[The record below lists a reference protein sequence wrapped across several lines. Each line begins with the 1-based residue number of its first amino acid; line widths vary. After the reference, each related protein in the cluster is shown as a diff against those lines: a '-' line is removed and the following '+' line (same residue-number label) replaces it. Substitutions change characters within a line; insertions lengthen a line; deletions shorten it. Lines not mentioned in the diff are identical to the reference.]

1 MKNIL
6 ITGGA
11 GNIGGSLVR
20 ALVKNGSY
28 FVQIVDNLS
37 TGKMDNLPDQ
47 NIGNWDF
54 IQCDVNNNSEISS
67 VMRGVKFD
75 VVFHY
80 AAMVGVERTQLNPLG
95 VLQDIEGIK
104 NILNL
109 SKETNVKRV
118 FYASSSEVY
127 GEAVSTYQHEITT
140 PLNSRL
146 PYAIVKNVGESFFR
160 SYGEE
165 HGLKYTIFRFFNTYG
180 PLQNNDFVVSRFIN
194 KALNNEDIYIYG
206 DGSQSR
212 TFLHINDNISFT
224 LKVLSDDAFINDI
237 VNVGNDKEVTV
248 KELANIIKDMLN
260 SKSKINYIDPLKEG
274 DMQRRRPDIMKMIE
288 FYKKDLISIEDG
300 ISLIMQEWNS

>member
-95 VLQDIEGIK
+95 VLKDIEGIK

-146 PYAIVKNVGESFFR
+146 PYAIVKNVGESF
-160 SYGEE
+160 
-165 HGLKYTIFRFFNTYG
+165 L
-180 PLQNNDFVVSRFIN
+180 
-194 KALNNEDIYIYG
+194 
-206 DGSQSR
+206 
-212 TFLHINDNISFT
+212 
-224 LKVLSDDAFINDI
+224 
-237 VNVGNDKEVTV
+237 EVM
-248 KELANIIKDMLN
+248 ERNMD
-260 SKSKINYIDPLKEG
+260 
-274 DMQRRRPDIMKMIE
+274 
-288 FYKKDLISIEDG
+288 
-300 ISLIMQEWNS
+300 

>member
-11 GNIGGSLVR
+11 GKIGGSLVR

-95 VLQDIEGIK
+95 VLKDIEGIK

>member
-20 ALVKNGSY
+20 ALVENGSY
-28 FVQIVDNLS
+28 FIQIVDNLS

-67 VMRGVKFD
+67 VMRRVKFD

-95 VLQDIEGIK
+95 VLKDIEGIK

-160 SYGEE
+160 SFGEE

-212 TFLHINDNISFT
+212 TFLHVNDNISFT
-224 LKVLSDDAFINDI
+224 LKVLSNGALINDI

>member
-20 ALVKNGSY
+20 ALVENGSY
-28 FVQIVDNLS
+28 FIQIVDNLS

-67 VMRGVKFD
+67 VMRRVKFD

-80 AAMVGVERTQLNPLG
+80 AAMVGVERTQLNP
-95 VLQDIEGIK
+95 
-104 NILNL
+104 NL

-160 SYGEE
+160 SFGEE

-212 TFLHINDNISFT
+212 TFLHVNDNISFT
-224 LKVLSDDAFINDI
+224 LKVLSNGALINDI

>member
-54 IQCDVNNNSEISS
+54 IQCDVNHNSEISS

-95 VLQDIEGIK
+95 VLKDIEGIK

>member
-1 MKNIL
+1 MKSIL

-20 ALVKNGSY
+20 ALVANGSY

-37 TGKMDNLPDQ
+37 TGKIDNLPDQ

-54 IQCDVNNNSEISS
+54 IQCDVNNNAEISS
-67 VMRGVKFD
+67 VMRRVKFD

-95 VLQDIEGIK
+95 VLKDIEGIK

-165 HGLKYTIFRFFNTYG
+165 YGLKYTIFRFFNTYG

-224 LKVLSDDAFINDI
+224 LKVLFDDVFINDI

-274 DMQRRRPDIMKMIE
+274 DMQRRRPDIMKMME

>member
-20 ALVKNGSY
+20 ALVENGSY
-28 FVQIVDNLS
+28 FIQIVDNLS

-67 VMRGVKFD
+67 VMRRVKFD

-95 VLQDIEGIK
+95 VLKDIEGIK

-160 SYGEE
+160 SFGEE

-224 LKVLSDDAFINDI
+224 LKVLSNGALINDI

>member
-1 MKNIL
+1 
-6 ITGGA
+6 
-11 GNIGGSLVR
+11 
-20 ALVKNGSY
+20 
-28 FVQIVDNLS
+28 
-37 TGKMDNLPDQ
+37 
-47 NIGNWDF
+47 
-54 IQCDVNNNSEISS
+54 
-67 VMRGVKFD
+67 VKFD

-95 VLQDIEGIK
+95 VLKDIEGIK

>member
-67 VMRGVKFD
+67 VMRGGKFD

-95 VLQDIEGIK
+95 VLKDIEGIK

>member
-20 ALVKNGSY
+20 ALVENGSY
-28 FVQIVDNLS
+28 FIQIVDNLS

-67 VMRGVKFD
+67 VMRRVKFD

-95 VLQDIEGIK
+95 VLKDIEGIK

-160 SYGEE
+160 SFGEE

-237 VNVGNDKEVTV
+237 VNVGNDKEITV

>member
-95 VLQDIEGIK
+95 VLKDIEGIK

>member
-1 MKNIL
+1 M
-6 ITGGA
+6 
-11 GNIGGSLVR
+11 
-20 ALVKNGSY
+20 
-28 FVQIVDNLS
+28 
-37 TGKMDNLPDQ
+37 
-47 NIGNWDF
+47 
-54 IQCDVNNNSEISS
+54 
-67 VMRGVKFD
+67 
-75 VVFHY
+75 
-80 AAMVGVERTQLNPLG
+80 
-95 VLQDIEGIK
+95 
-104 NILNL
+104 
-109 SKETNVKRV
+109 
-118 FYASSSEVY
+118 
-127 GEAVSTYQHEITT
+127 
-140 PLNSRL
+140 
-146 PYAIVKNVGESFFR
+146 
-160 SYGEE
+160 
-165 HGLKYTIFRFFNTYG
+165 
-180 PLQNNDFVVSRFIN
+180 SRFIN

>member
-95 VLQDIEGIK
+95 VLKDIEGIK

-194 KALNNEDIYIYG
+194 KALNNEDICIYG
-206 DGSQSR
+206 DGKQSR
-212 TFLHINDNISFT
+212 TFLYINDNIDFT
-224 LKVLSDDAFINDI
+224 MKIISEDLLINDTI
-237 VNVGNDKEVTV
+237 NIGNNKMIEI
-248 KELANIIKDMLN
+248 KELAKIIKKVLK
-260 SKSKINYIDPLKEG
+260 SKSKIKYIEPLKEG
-274 DMQRRRPDIMKMIE
+274 DMSRRQPDISKMLKLYKNDLTGIE
-288 FYKKDLISIEDG
+288 SGVMNIYR
-300 ISLIMQEWNS
+300 SLKR

>member
-20 ALVKNGSY
+20 ALVENGSY
-28 FVQIVDNLS
+28 FIQIVDNLS

-67 VMRGVKFD
+67 VMRRVKFD

-95 VLQDIEGIK
+95 VLKDIEGIK

-212 TFLHINDNISFT
+212 TFLHVNDNISFT
-224 LKVLSDDAFINDI
+224 LKVLSNGALINDI